1 MRVATLVFF
10 LLIWLYFR
18 YSRSILG
25 LPLIKSLCDFC
36 FEDYSSGFANFADHT
51 TPNECGL
58 KLNEV
63 MNFGMILVYL
73 FTIII

>member
-1 MRVATLVFF
+1 ML
-10 LLIWLYFR
+10 W
-18 YSRSILG
+18 